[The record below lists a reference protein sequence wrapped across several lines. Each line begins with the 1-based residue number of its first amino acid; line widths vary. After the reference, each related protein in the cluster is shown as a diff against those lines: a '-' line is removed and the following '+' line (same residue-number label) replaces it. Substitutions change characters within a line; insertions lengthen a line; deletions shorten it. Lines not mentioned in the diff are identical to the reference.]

1 MVTFRRLHKNG
12 GLNMSIAEKVKDKIR
27 GWLEITP
34 AQRTIYSL
42 EETFNFETN
51 AIKNRIWMRGDSEE
65 LESFYKQLTR
75 DNSYFWAA
83 APRIKIR
90 KIHSGLPSLM
100 VQTLTDIVIRDFNG
114 IKVEKAEALWKEI
127 EADNKLTEILRKAI
141 KEALFIGDGAF
152 KISFN
157 SAISEYPIIE
167 FVPGDKVDIIYRNGR
182 FFECVFKTEYKHN
195 QKRYMLYEHYGFG
208 YIKNVLTEW
217 GKDEPLP
224 LNALPYTEM
233 LSDFGFN
240 GYSETD
246 SGVTYGKFCMATP
259 FKIKDSTKWDYRGE
273 SIFDKKTS
281 SFDAF
286 DEVISQWSDA
296 VRASRPKQYIPD
308 KMIPRDPQ
316 TGEMLN
322 FNQYD
327 DRFLTIEGA
336 FKENTQDKIEVT
348 QPTIPSEN
356 YLQSYISFLDIC
368 LQGVISPSTLGI
380 DTKKMDN
387 AEAQRE
393 KEKTTLYTR
402 NIIIEAVQNTLP
414 LLINN
419 VLKANDE
426 YHTQKSGDDVEVTVE
441 FGEYASPSFE
451 ATVET
456 VSKARAGS
464 AVMSIEAA
472 VDELYGDTK
481 EDKWKQEEITRLK
494 EELGFVEK
502 EEPTINEF
510 DDLEGIAPTEDDYV
524 QGEDE

>member
-1 MVTFRRLHKNG
+1 
-12 GLNMSIAEKVKDKIR
+12 
-27 GWLEITP
+27 
-34 AQRTIYSL
+34 
-42 EETFNFETN
+42 
-51 AIKNRIWMRGDSEE
+51 
-65 LESFYKQLTR
+65 
-75 DNSYFWAA
+75 
-83 APRIKIR
+83 
-90 KIHSGLPSLM
+90 
-100 VQTLTDIVIRDFNG
+100 
-114 IKVEKAEALWKEI
+114 
-127 EADNKLTEILRKAI
+127 
-141 KEALFIGDGAF
+141 
-152 KISFN
+152 
-157 SAISEYPIIE
+157 
-167 FVPGDKVDIIYRNGR
+167 
-182 FFECVFKTEYKHN
+182 
-195 QKRYMLYEHYGFG
+195 
-208 YIKNVLTEW
+208 
-217 GKDEPLP
+217 
-224 LNALPYTEM
+224 
-233 LSDFGFN
+233 
-240 GYSETD
+240 
-246 SGVTYGKFCMATP
+246 MATP

-327 DRFLTIEGA
+327 DRFLTIDGA
-336 FKENTQDKIEVT
+336 FKENAQDKIEVT